1 MVDKR
6 TMHEPSIRIPLV
18 MRYPGWVATNA
29 PRQVDQLVLTLDVAP
44 TVLEA
49 CGAAP
54 PPNFHGRSWKLLL
67 QAGDPAWRA
76 SFLYE
81 YNYERQFP
89 YTPNLR
95 GVRTD
100 RWKYVHSPHGDD
112 GPDRHLAELYDLQQ
126 DPEER
131 RNLIRE
137 PAQAAKVKGLQAEL
151 ARLLRETGVALDE
164 VPLDEG
170 IKQDLPDQRIR

>member
-1 MVDKR
+1 VDKR

-18 MRYPGWVATNA
+18 MRFPGWVATNA

-49 CGAAP
+49 CGVAS
-54 PPNFHGRSWKLLL
+54 PPNLHGRSWKRLV
-67 QAGDPAWRA
+67 QTGDPAWRA

-100 RWKYVHSPHGDD
+100 RWKYVHSPHGDG

-131 RNLIRE
+131 RNLIGE
-137 PAQAAKVKGLQAEL
+137 PAQAAKVKELQAEL
-151 ARLLRETGVALDE
+151 ARLLRETGVERDE